1 MNTVILTYNK
11 STLAF
16 SFIFFIKKLLLL
28 NVLLFVSNLSIGQ
41 AIKLDTSFAS
51 YMVFEQFT
59 KGFNPI
65 RVAGGTSGINLFEL
79 KESTFSIGGSGY
91 SRYHN
96 CLHNNSYFIDME
108 PLSNGNIVGLFQY
121 DESCTADAKVVL
133 IVDSTGN
140 MVSEY
145 YFDNHSYGLG
155 DIIATDTNFHVYVQ
169 KLLTGED
176 IETMHLTFDFNGN
189 VIDSSAIY
197 NQRHYM
203 GNGSYR
209 GDRMVLHGDSLIVSF
224 WDGAFDFN
232 CKLAI
237 FDLDLNDNCRY
248 LLQEDGYMYGHTR
261 LNEDTVTLS
270 SQRRINNEIDSG
282 ITRITLD
289 TNYMYRNPST
299 GIYIHDM
306 MYYNDYIF
314 AVNDS
319 FVGNN
324 PQILKVFDT
333 QIREV
338 YSMSIPSSGR
348 FLPLT
353 DSTFIIYQGDFTG
366 GTYLYKMNLDSLRAI
381 TPSDTNVGIHENSS
395 HEHQVTVYP
404 NPTNSTLFVNFNQ
417 ELQAIISLYSLNG
430 SLILQKQVNTTE
442 TQLDVSSLPTGVYVL
457 EAQTKNGIETQ
468 KVVIEK

>member
-1 MNTVILTYNK
+1 MR
-11 STLAF
+11 
-16 SFIFFIKKLLLL
+16 KLLLL

-145 YFDNHSYGLG
+145 YFENHSYGLG

-176 IETMHLTFDFNGN
+176 IETIHLTFDFNGN

-232 CKLAI
+232 CNLAI

-261 LNEDTVTLS
+261 LNGDTVTLS

-289 TNYMYRNPST
+289 TNYMFRNPST

-306 MYYNDYIF
+306 MYYNDYIL

-353 DSTFIIYQGDFTG
+353 DSTFLIYSLG
-366 GTYLYKMNLDSLRAI
+366 GSFNHFYSINIDSLRAI

-404 NPTNSTLFVNFNQ
+404 NPATDKITIEQGGDFEVYVYDLS
-417 ELQAIISLYSLNG
+417 G
-430 SLILQKQVNTTE
+430 KLILNEKGTDLLKIKELNKGQYILQVKTVEGIKAQKIV
-442 TQLDVSSLPTGVYVL
+442 VL
-457 EAQTKNGIETQ
+457 
-468 KVVIEK
+468 